1 MIAAATTSMRN
12 IRFAIGSFQ
21 DQQLL
26 VLCRQ
31 RLVPGMPP
39 GGRLP
44 QSGTQLFCVTNALHD
59 AKMRCAKCKR
69 YRLADLVR

>member
-1 MIAAATTSMRN
+1 MRN

-21 DQQLL
+21 DQQLF

-39 GGRLP
+39 EGRLP
-44 QSGTQLFCVTNALHD
+44 QSGTQIIYATNAQHD
-59 AKMRCAKCKR
+59 GKMRCAEGNR
-69 YRLADLVR
+69 